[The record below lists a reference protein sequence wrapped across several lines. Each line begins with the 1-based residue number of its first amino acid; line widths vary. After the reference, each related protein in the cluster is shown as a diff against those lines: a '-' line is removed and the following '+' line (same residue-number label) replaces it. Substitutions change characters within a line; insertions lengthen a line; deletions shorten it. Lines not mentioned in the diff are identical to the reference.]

1 MRGMCRAWFA
11 PLILFAGCAPR
22 FHQVAPPEPASC
34 GRVVLSAVPPP
45 RRRVDLVLSVNGEV
59 CRREPLYAGWR
70 GRITRMCGPD
80 AFAPGENRV
89 ELAVDPPGCAR
100 PIATSSIR
108 CWLPEPD

>member
-1 MRGMCRAWFA
+1 MIFLLLCFLLA
-11 PLILFAGCAPR
+11 AGCAA
-22 FHQVAPPEPASC
+22 VARSGGRADEDEEPSC
-34 GRVVLSAVPPP
+34 GRVVLSAVPPA
-45 RRRVDLVLSVNGEV
+45 RQRVDLVLRVNGEV

-80 AFAPGENRV
+80 WFAPGENQV

-100 PIATSSIR
+100 PVTRTAVR

>member
-1 MRGMCRAWFA
+1 MRRAAVIAFFCWSA
-11 PLILFAGCAPR
+11 CA
-22 FHQVAPPEPASC
+22 VAVPSELDEREPESC

-70 GRITRMCGPD
+70 GRITRMCGPEW
-80 AFAPGENRV
+80 FAPGDNRV
-89 ELAVDPPGCAR
+89 ELSVDPPGCGRPVAR
-100 PIATSSIR
+100 RAVR

>member
-1 MRGMCRAWFA
+1 MRRAAVIALVSWA
-11 PLILFAGCAPR
+11 AHACA
-22 FHQVAPPEPASC
+22 VAVPSAVDEREPASC

-70 GRITRMCGPD
+70 GRITRMCGPEW
-80 AFAPGENRV
+80 FAPGDNRV

-100 PIATSSIR
+100 PIARRAVR

>member
-1 MRGMCRAWFA
+1 MRRASFA
-11 PLILFAGCAPR
+11 LLLSVAGCAPR
-22 FHQVAPPEPASC
+22 RHLVAPPEPPSC
-34 GRVVLSAVPPP
+34 GRVVLSAVPPR
-45 RRRVDLVLSVNGEV
+45 RRRVDLVLSVNGVV

-89 ELAVDPPGCAR
+89 ELAVDPPGCPR
-100 PIATSSIR
+100 PMATSVIR